1 MTRPFRE
8 RIAKAAA
15 AKKSPVVLALDPP
28 ASRRGLS
35 EFAAKTIRAV
45 EQHVCAVKMN
55 FHLILPL
62 SAAEIS
68 RINKLAHSFGLQS
81 IADIKLNDIENTNE
95 VAIDHLARMGFDAV
109 IANPFIGKGGLAA
122 LVQKAH
128 MLYAGVIALVYMSH
142 PGAKEGFGLEVGGR
156 GLYREFLERADGA
169 GADGIVVGATQLD
182 ILRQVSRRLPVYSP
196 GIGAQ
201 GGDTGQALRSGADY
215 LIIGRSIVEAR
226 QPAKIAKEI
235 QDKILSMKDMGNK
248 RDAFSS
254 TG

>member
-8 RIAKAAA
+8 RIARASA

-28 ASRRGLS
+28 ANRRSLS

-62 SAAEIS
+62 SASEIS
-68 RINKLAHSFGLQS
+68 WLNKVAHSCGLQS

-95 VAIDHLARMGFDAV
+95 VAVDHLTRMGFDAV
-109 IANPFIGKGGLAA
+109 IANPFIGKGVLAA

-128 MLYAGVIALVYMSH
+128 KLNAGVIALVYMSH

-156 GLYREFLERADGA
+156 GLYREFLERASDA
-169 GADGIVVGATQLD
+169 GADGIVVGATQHE
-182 ILRQVSRRLPVYSP
+182 ILRQMSKQLPVYSP

-201 GGDTGQALRSGADY
+201 GGDARQVLRSGADY
-215 LIIGRSIVEAR
+215 LIIGRSIVEAK

-235 QDKILSMKDMGNK
+235 QDKILSVRK
-248 RDAFSS
+248 
-254 TG
+254 